1 MTPLPALV
9 DTNGRPIPLDRQL
22 ASGGEGAVYTIPNDP
37 TVVAKLYHRPPSAQT
52 IEKLAAM
59 VRLAN
64 TTAHVGSFWSPRPR
78 LRGRGLG

>member
-64 TTAHVGSFWSPRPR
+64 NTLLSLVVGQ
-78 LRGRGLG
+78 L